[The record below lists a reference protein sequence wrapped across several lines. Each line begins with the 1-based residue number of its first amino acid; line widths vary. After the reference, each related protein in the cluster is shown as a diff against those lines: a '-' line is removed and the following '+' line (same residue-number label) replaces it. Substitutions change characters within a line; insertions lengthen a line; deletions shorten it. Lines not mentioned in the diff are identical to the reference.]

1 MKKRNVDNLWITMC
15 KMWITMRSKN
25 GARKIAF
32 WCLGILLFLYWVR
45 EVVEI
50 IRNIFEKSP

>member
-32 WCLGILLFLYWVR
+32 WCLGILLVLYWVR

-50 IRNIFEKSP
+50 IRDLFEKSP

>member
-25 GARKIAF
+25 SARKIAF
-32 WCLGILLFLYWVR
+32 WCLGILLFLYWLE

-50 IRNIFEKSP
+50 IRDIFEKSP